1 MTTDSLFV
9 LAVSVL
15 TLGGVFLY
23 LLRVEALAKKL
34 ESRLGDEE
42 LDAPFSASGAAS
54 PPLPSVEFSEPAPRE
69 LPVK

>member
-15 TLGGVFLY
+15 TLGGVFVY
-23 LLRVEALAKKL
+23 LLRVENLAKKL

-42 LDAPFSASGAAS
+42 LDAPLQRLEDDA
-54 PPLPSVEFSEPAPRE
+54 PPLPSIVQSGASPRE
-69 LPVK
+69 LPR

>member
-1 MTTDSLFV
+1 MTSDSLFV

-15 TLGGVFLY
+15 TLGGVFMY

-42 LDAPFSASGAAS
+42 LDAPISTPSDDV
-54 PPLPSVEFSEPAPRE
+54 PPLPSIAHGATPRE
-69 LPVK
+69 LPQ